1 MSIQRL
7 SLRNVGQMGYA
18 DIEFGDLTVLVG
30 QQATGKTVFLE
41 MLKLVADTGYIHSE
55 LTKHGFDWKG
65 DRAAFLSIFLG
76 EGMQTV
82 WTPESSMDVDGE
94 EVDVNTYVRRHR
106 RTKENYVFYIPA
118 QRVLTLANGWP
129 RPFQGYGAEDPFVV
143 RDFSE
148 RFRVLM
154 DKEFSRGGA
163 LFPQTNRLKNEYR
176 RLLKSHVFGDFELR
190 IDTHG
195 AQKRLILQQAS
206 QSSSIPFMAWSAGQR
221 EFVPLLLGLYWLL
234 PAAKISKRD
243 KLEWVIIEEVEMG
256 LHPSAIST
264 VILLALELLSRGYR
278 VCLSTH
284 SPHVLDVMWALRVI
298 KEHGAN
304 PESLL
309 DIFESRR
316 TPQTRSVAD
325 SVLQKTIKVFY
336 FDRKTRETRDISNLD
351 PGSSDPIEAG
361 WGGLTE
367 FSGHVADIVAKTV
380 AASR

>member
-1 MSIQRL
+1 MWFIL
-7 SLRNVGQMGYA
+7 C
-18 DIEFGDLTVLVG
+18 
-30 QQATGKTVFLE
+30 
-41 MLKLVADTGYIHSE
+41 H
-55 LTKHGFDWKG
+55 W
-65 DRAAFLSIFLG
+65 
-76 EGMQTV
+76 
-82 WTPESSMDVDGE
+82 
-94 EVDVNTYVRRHR
+94 
-106 RTKENYVFYIPA
+106 
-118 QRVLTLANGWP
+118 LTLANGWP

-148 RFRVLM
+148 SFRVLM

-264 VILLALELLSRGYR
+264 VVLLALELLSRGYR

-284 SPHVLDVMWALRVI
+284 SPHVLDVMWALRII
-298 KEHGAN
+298 KDHGAN
-304 PESLL
+304 PDLL
-309 DIFESRR
+309 LEIFDARK
-316 TPQTRSVAD
+316 TPQTRSMAD
-325 SVLQKTIKVFY
+325 SVLQKTAKVFY
-336 FDRKTRETRDISNLD
+336 FDRKKGETRDISNLD
-351 PGSSDPIEAG
+351 PGAADAAEAG

-367 FSGHVADIVAKTV
+367 FSGRIADIVARTV
-380 AASR
+380 ANQ